1 MIAEAS
7 EPMTKSTAKVTT
19 SPRLW
24 REVASRALRG
34 FWVRGKLATRS
45 VGALRLPKAP
55 HPHPLPASPG
65 ERAESSLPSRAAD
78 SPGRARQHQE
88 ALIHQCLPPRIHQFL
103 PPRIRPRS
111 ATRALITGGL
121 LALLALAPAACE
133 TIPDYP
139 NRPLA
144 AGSSN
149 PPPADLIGDDPGAP
163 LILIAFSGGGS
174 RAAAL
179 GLGVLDELAA
189 QSYPATGKPVAL
201 IDRVKVVSSVSGGS
215 VVAAWFG
222 LVGPARLDELKSDFL
237 ARDNM
242 ATLERDAADP
252 LTLARLSFSSYTRID
267 ALRDLLD
274 RELFHGARFAD
285 LRRPGA
291 PLVVMNASDMES
303 GEVFAFTPQRFDD
316 LCSDLDQLP
325 LSVAVAASAAFPVAL
340 SPMSLRNYSY
350 EECKGPIPGGGWI
363 AAELT
368 LPLPRYIN
376 LEEYK
381 RARYANALRNGKD
394 AYRNEHYLHLLD
406 GGLVDNQGV
415 QSLTEVLVSPHSPAR
430 IFDAINTGR
439 VRRIVVIAVNAR
451 SDMDNGVGGNPAVP
465 GLLKVVNTVI
475 GAPIDS
481 TTARAN
487 ASLQDLVDRLQEAGA
502 SPVRAPGQPLFAGLR
517 VYNIPVDFDQF
528 LPEQR
533 QLQTAV
539 KDIGTSWNLS
549 PTQLQEAIE
558 AGRLLLRQHPCFQRL
573 LLDLNARPAP
583 GEPNTIRKR
592 CPFED
597 DKTS

>member
-1 MIAEAS
+1 MRGVIA
-7 EPMTKSTAKVTT
+7 
-19 SPRLW
+19 
-24 REVASRALRG
+24 
-34 FWVRGKLATRS
+34 
-45 VGALRLPKAP
+45 
-55 HPHPLPASPG
+55 
-65 ERAESSLPSRAAD
+65 
-78 SPGRARQHQE
+78 
-88 ALIHQCLPPRIHQFL
+88 
-103 PPRIRPRS
+103 
-111 ATRALITGGL
+111 GGL
-121 LALLALAPAACE
+121 LALLALAAVACE
-133 TIPDYP
+133 TVPDYP
-139 NRPLA
+139 NKPLA
-144 AGSSN
+144 AGAAN
-149 PPPADLIGDDPGAP
+149 PPPADLTGAGPGAP

-179 GLGVLDELAA
+179 GLGVLNELAA
-189 QSYPATGKPVAL
+189 QTYPTAGKPVAL

-222 LVGPARLDELKSDFL
+222 LVGPSRLDELKNDFL

-242 ATLERDAADP
+242 ATLEWEATDP
-252 LTLARLSFSSYTRID
+252 LTLARLSLSSYTRID
-267 ALRDLLD
+267 ALRDLFD

-285 LRRPGA
+285 LRRSGA
-291 PLVVMNASDMES
+291 PLVVMNATDMES

-350 EECKGPIPGGGWI
+350 EDCKAAISGGGWI
-363 AAELT
+363 SAELT

-381 RARYANALRNGKD
+381 RARYANAVRNGKD

-415 QSLTEVLVSPHSPAR
+415 SSLTEVLVSPHSPAR
-430 IFDAINTGR
+430 ILDAINSGR
-439 VRRIVVIAVNAR
+439 VRRIVVITVNAR
-451 SDMDNGVGGNPAVP
+451 ADKDNGVGGNPAVP

-481 TTARAN
+481 TTARTN
-487 ASLQDLVDRLQEAGA
+487 ASLQDLVDTLQEAGA
-502 SPVRAPGQPLFAGLR
+502 SSTRAPGQPLFAGLR

-533 QLQTAV
+533 QLQIAV
-539 KDIGTSWNLS
+539 KNIGTSWSLS
-549 PTQLQEAIE
+549 PTQLQQAVE
-558 AGRLLLRQHPCFQRL
+558 AGRILLRQHPCFRRL
-573 LLDLNARPAP
+573 LLDLNARPSPADP
-583 GEPNTIRKR
+583 AIIRKS